1 TVTGSWYSAAGTV
14 YTFDDS
20 TAAAG
25 THYFYKVRVV
35 NNEVIND
42 KDGDQEHDADETAY
56 SDYSSIAEGWR

>member
-1 TVTGSWYSAAGTV
+1 V